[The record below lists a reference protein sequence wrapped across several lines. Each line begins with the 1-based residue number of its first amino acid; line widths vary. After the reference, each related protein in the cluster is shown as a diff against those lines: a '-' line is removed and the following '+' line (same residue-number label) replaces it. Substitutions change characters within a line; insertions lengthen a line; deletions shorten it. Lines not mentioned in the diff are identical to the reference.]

1 MSPAPEVGSAAD
13 EAARLADALGD
24 WFRSA
29 ATGSSQS
36 PTSDH
41 DPLTCRVCPICR
53 GIAAVRAVQPEVIE
67 HLATAADA
75 LAAALREWRARQPE
89 SADRGRPTYRDRP
102 ETVHIDI
109 DIDDDDEGAA

>member
-1 MSPAPEVGSAAD
+1 MSPEPEVGSAAD
-13 EAARLADALGD
+13 EAARLADALGG

-29 ATGSSQS
+29 ATGSAQS

-41 DPLTCRVCPICR
+41 DPLTCRACPICR
-53 GIAAVRAVQPEVIE
+53 GIAAVRAVQPEVIA

-89 SADRGRPTYRDRP
+89 SADRARPTYRDPP
-102 ETVHIDI
+102 ETVHIE
-109 DIDDDDEGAA
+109 IDDDDEGAA